1 MGSKGIANNYDKQ
14 KLGIF
19 NFVNFFGFLS
29 GIVIPLLGLTNNT
42 NLPTIAWVVA
52 ISPCFISGAVLIAI
66 YLQKYNAALLTYFIL
81 YPTLTLAVYVAG
93 IDVGIELFFVL
104 YGVFSI
110 FFLQKINHITI
121 TISYIIL
128 CYIST
133 FFIHLHYDVVLKN
146 INMPFYLFNQFLSIA
161 FIFVGL
167 FFIKKEN
174 TIYQNTINNNLLVLA
189 NNNIE
194 IVQKSKALETT
205 TLQLQE
211 LNEIKNRL
219 FSIIGHDLR
228 TPMYG
233 LKNLFKSIEQHNLP
247 ATEIK
252 LLIPAIVDDLN
263 YATNLMEN
271 LLQWGKSQM
280 EGSKASMQLLN
291 INELITSTQSL
302 MRLQADNKKV
312 HLLTKINKP
321 IYIYADKD
329 MIDLVLRNL
338 MSNAIKYTHENGE
351 VIVEA
356 TVQNEIVQVTV
367 QDNGMGIKQENLMNL
382 FGDEYFTTKGT
393 NNESGTGLGL
403 KLCKDFVHK
412 NGGTIQ
418 VTSELGK
425 GSTFSFTL
433 PKA

>member
-1 MGSKGIANNYDKQ
+1 
-14 KLGIF
+14 
-19 NFVNFFGFLS
+19 
-29 GIVIPLLGLTNNT
+29 
-42 NLPTIAWVVA
+42 
-52 ISPCFISGAVLIAI
+52 
-66 YLQKYNAALLTYFIL
+66 
-81 YPTLTLAVYVAG
+81 
-93 IDVGIELFFVL
+93 
-104 YGVFSI
+104 
-110 FFLQKINHITI
+110 
-121 TISYIIL
+121 
-128 CYIST
+128 
-133 FFIHLHYDVVLKN
+133 
-146 INMPFYLFNQFLSIA
+146 MPFYLFNQFLSIA